1 VTGTPM
7 ANQKQGGIN
16 WGIVGTGWVCREFV
30 EGLKH
35 VSGARLAGVCSGS
48 FANAK
53 TFAQQ
58 TGAKNAYADMSQLV
72 SDASI
77 DVVYIGTPN
86 SLHAEQCCAALN
98 AGKAVLCEKPF
109 ALDAAQARR
118 VIEIARSR
126 NLFCMEAMR
135 MRFMPAMD
143 RVRAMISDGAIGELR
158 MLSANFGIAAPYD
171 LQNRFFNPSLG
182 GGAFFDLGVYALS
195 LAHQIFGSPQHI
207 VAAATV
213 GPSGVDEQSAAI
225 LSYAGGKLA
234 ILSASLK
241 QELPSGAVITGSTGE
256 IRIEP
261 LYRPEWVTLRKFGDS
276 GVPKPAAARDVKD
289 PADSRTKSI
298 PGLRSAIAAGRK
310 LMRPLRP
317 TDNARERFAFESN
330 GFNYEASEVMRCL
343 GADEKESPIMPLA
356 ETLKI
361 MESLDVI
368 RSQWSATPEI

>member
-1 VTGTPM
+1 MG
-7 ANQKQGGIN
+7 NRKQGDIN

-35 VSGARLAGVCSGS
+35 VSGARLAGVCSRS

-53 TFAQQ
+53 AFAQQ
-58 TGAKNAYADMSQLV
+58 TGATNAYADISQLV
-72 SDASI
+72 SDAGI

-86 SLHAEQCCAALN
+86 SLHAEQCCAALD

-109 ALDAAQARR
+109 TLDAAQARH

-143 RVRAMISDGAIGELR
+143 RARAMVNEGAIGELR
-158 MLSANFGIAAPYD
+158 MFSANFGIAAPYD

-195 LAHQIFGSPQHI
+195 LAHQVFGPPQHI
-207 VAAATV
+207 VAAAAV

-225 LSYAGGKLA
+225 LSYTGGKLA

-241 QELPSGAVITGSTGE
+241 QELPSDAVITGSTGE

-276 GVPKPAAARDVKD
+276 GVPKPS
-289 PADSRTKSI
+289 PASDAKERTKSI
-298 PGLRSAIAAGRK
+298 PGFRSAIAAGRK
-310 LMRPLRP
+310 LMQPLRSA
-317 TDNARERFAFESN
+317 DNARERIAFESN
-330 GFNYEASEVMRCL
+330 GFNYEAQEVMRCL
-343 GADEKESPIMPLA
+343 RAGEKESPIMPLA

-361 MESLDVI
+361 MESLDAI
-368 RSQWSATPEI
+368 RGQWSATPKI

>member
-1 VTGTPM
+1 M
-7 ANQKQGGIN
+7 ANRKYGDIN
-16 WGIVGTGWVCREFV
+16 WGIVGTGWVCRDFV

-35 VSGARLAGVCSGS
+35 VSGARLAGVCSRS
-48 FANAK
+48 IANAQA
-53 TFAQQ
+53 FAQQ
-58 TGAKNAYADMSQLV
+58 TGATNAYADISQLL

-86 SLHAEQCCAALN
+86 SLHAEQCCAALE

-118 VIEIARSR
+118 VMEIARRR

-135 MRFMPAMD
+135 MRFMPATL

-182 GGAFFDLGVYALS
+182 GGAFFDLGIYALS
-195 LAHQIFGSPQHI
+195 LAHQFFGSPQNI
-207 VAAATV
+207 VGAAAV

-225 LSYAGGKLA
+225 LSYNGGKLA

-241 QELPSGAVITGSTGE
+241 QELPSEAVITGSSGE
-256 IRIEP
+256 IRIQP
-261 LYRPEWVTLRKFGDS
+261 LYRPEWLTLRSFGDS
-276 GVPKPAAARDVKD
+276 SVPKPVAASDAKD
-289 PADSRTKSI
+289 RGKSI
-298 PGLRSAIAAGRK
+298 PGLRTAITAGRK

-317 TDNARERFAFESN
+317 TENARERIAFESN

-343 GADEKESPIMPLA
+343 RAGETESPIMPLA

-361 MESLDVI
+361 MESLDAI
-368 RSQWSATPEI
+368 RGQWSVTRQI